1 MSRGFVKDGDQEEAP
16 IVPPRAFL
24 AEGETNYVT
33 QVGMNELLTEKD
45 IVFEIL
51 NISYM

>member
-33 QVGMNELLTEKD
+33 QVGMNL
-45 IVFEIL
+45 I
-51 NISYM
+51 